1 MFRFKCKYELKFAE
15 IGVQNSMEVQKQEH
29 TDGGLNNEIVK
40 QGQNGLV
47 FINSNS
53 YASKQLG
60 NLSCFGGFCN
70 VIKGRGVFKLNNFSE
85 I

>member
-40 QGQNGLV
+40 QGQNGL
-47 FINSNS
+47 
-53 YASKQLG
+53 
-60 NLSCFGGFCN
+60 
-70 VIKGRGVFKLNNFSE
+70 
-85 I
+85 